1 MNKKVIVSSLIAL
14 CVFMAG
20 CTNKQTKQVNAVAS
34 NNKQDTTIV
43 SPTKKDT
50 SSPVTILKS
59 QIYTTVTQ
67 DEALNIVS
75 KIVGVLPN
83 GNHLDFDHMQTVDNK
98 EYYVIHHYEV
108 VVDSQKTGDSHTVT
122 YEWYYV
128 DIVKGNVYKLD
139 VPSNTL
145 TKVDEEKT
153 KPVKEQQITYKKYAN
168 TRYGF
173 SIEYP
178 STFVTKVIP
187 DNNDGIMLASPDGT
201 VELTISGIN
210 NVLNETAISSYNELI
225 KNHSNA
231 SYKNQQGNWFVV
243 SWMEGDKIVYEKGVV
258 GKGSSNSFV
267 IKYPLTQKKAY
278 DSIVSHLNST
288 FKTPSIVLNH

>member
-59 QIYTTVTQ
+59 QIYTTVT
-67 DEALNIVS
+67 
-75 KIVGVLPN
+75 
-83 GNHLDFDHMQTVDNK
+83 
-98 EYYVIHHYEV
+98 HYEV

-187 DNNDGIMLASPDGT
+187 DNNDGIMLASPDGS

-288 FKTPSIVLNH
+288 FKTPLIATNH